1 MMLKVLFNLFFP
13 KLCVGCKN
21 PLLKAETILC
31 VSCAHQLPL
40 TQFHTVHP
48 EGLKNVFYGQ
58 VYFENA
64 TALFYFHKQGIS
76 QQLIHELKYR
86 RRQEIGEY
94 LGKWLV
100 SEIKENPKYQN
111 IDVVIPVPLHK
122 KKLRQRGYNQV
133 EKFGKVMA
141 KYLNATYT
149 DTVLL
154 RVKNTKS
161 QTFKNRVN
169 RLISTQ
175 TVFQLSDTEALK
187 GKHVLLIDDVITTGS
202 TIVACA
208 KQLQKTPNIKLSL
221 AVMAYTEKNL

>member
-31 VSCAHQLPL
+31 VSCAHNLPL
-40 TQFHTVHP
+40 TQFHANQP
-48 EGLKNVFYGQ
+48 EVLKNVFYGQ
-58 VYFENA
+58 VLFENA

-76 QQLIHELKYR
+76 QQLIHQLKYKGQ
-86 RRQEIGEY
+86 QEIGVY
-94 LGKWLV
+94 LGEWLM
-100 SEIKENPKYQN
+100 SEIKNNPDYQQ
-111 IDVVIPVPLHK
+111 IDVVVPVPIHK
-122 KKLRQRGYNQV
+122 KRMQQRGYNQV
-133 EKFGKVMA
+133 EKFGKIMA
-141 KYLNATYT
+141 KNLNATYN

-187 GKHVLLIDDVITTGS
+187 GKHVLLVDDVITTGS

-208 KQLQKTPNIKLSL
+208 KQLQKTSNIKLSL
-221 AVMAYTEKNL
+221 AVMAYTEK